1 MKLIKRHVFL
11 LFFVFLSFTS
21 AHKFYVSITQIDFIQ
36 DQKAVQ
42 ITARIFTD
50 DLEKLLRERYEEN
63 ITLNVLDDEAQI
75 DMYITKYI
83 KQKIQLKINGE
94 MREFTFLGKEYE
106 NDIMYC
112 YFEILNVNSIDEFEI
127 KNQLLFDV
135 FKEQENIIKTKING
149 QHKSFILTRQNDNR
163 TFLYQ

>member
-1 MKLIKRHVFL
+1 M
-11 LFFVFLSFTS
+11 
-21 AHKFYVSITQIDFIQ
+21 
-36 DQKAVQ
+36 
-42 ITARIFTD
+42 
-50 DLEKLLRERYEEN
+50 RERYEEN

-75 DMYITKYI
+75 DMYITKYV

-94 MREFTFLGKEYE
+94 MREFTFIVKEYE

-163 TFLYQ
+163 AFLYQ